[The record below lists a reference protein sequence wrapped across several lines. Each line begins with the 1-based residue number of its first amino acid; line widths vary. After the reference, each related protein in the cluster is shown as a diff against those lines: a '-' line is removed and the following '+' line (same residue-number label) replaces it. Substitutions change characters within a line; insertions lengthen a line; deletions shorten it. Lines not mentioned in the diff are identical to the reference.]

1 MSNTVKKTPVNKASR
16 PTTKRRGVNAPST
29 ALSAEAKQQRN
40 LSLWRSAIFALFGI
54 LSVANTTA
62 VQEIEGNFSFWVD
75 KVGGTEVAYSVPVV
89 LIWAALSASLLGTA
103 FQKRG

>member
-1 MSNTVKKTPVNKASR
+1 MSNTLKKTPGNKTSR
-16 PTTKRRGVNAPST
+16 PATKRRGVNTSET

-62 VQEIEGNFSFWVD
+62 VQEVEGNYSFWVD
-75 KVGGTEVAYSVPVV
+75 
-89 LIWAALSASLLGTA
+89 
-103 FQKRG
+103 